1 MGLNLVKPR
10 NKLRRNFPQRWRV
23 WPPEDSQETLDQS
36 GAGFSLR
43 EGREVRVQEDNS
55 EGGGGFKREGHE
67 GGVVRGGEGV
77 GRRGGGGG
85 GGEEGRGGG
94 GGWG

>member
-55 EGGGGFKREGHE
+55 EGWWGFKDVFFYDFYSPENRLGHML
-67 GGVVRGGEGV
+67 RM
-77 GRRGGGGG
+77 RR
-85 GGEEGRGGG
+85 R
-94 GGWG
+94 